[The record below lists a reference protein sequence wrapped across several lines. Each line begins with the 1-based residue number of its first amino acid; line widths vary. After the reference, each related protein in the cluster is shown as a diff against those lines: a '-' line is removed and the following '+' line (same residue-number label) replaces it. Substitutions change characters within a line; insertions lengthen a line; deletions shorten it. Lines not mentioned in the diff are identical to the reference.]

1 MTWPQIKKV
10 FILKCHLLLLY
21 TIVSLSDCDVQ
32 WKSGLFMTPGDD
44 QLNGWTKKKLQS
56 TSQSQTCTKKGHG
69 HCLVVSCPSGPLDLF
84 ESLQNHYIWE
94 VCSANRWDALKMDH
108 LQPALVNRMGL
119 ILLHTHHTTSA
130 SKVEWIGLLS
140 FASSAT
146 FTRPLANWLPL
157 LQASQQ
163 LFAEKTLPQ
172 PARDRKYF
180 PRVIKSRC
188 TEFYATGNKLIS
200 LWQKCVDCNGSN
212 FNE

>member
-1 MTWPQIKKV
+1 MRALKRSSVAGHRTLTRTNWEQSSKLIFLQLHEKLPKNSMLTRLWLFSIWSKLERWKSLISGCLMTWPQIKKV

-94 VCSANRWDALKMDH
+94 VCSANRWDASKTAT
-108 LQPALVNRMGL
+108 P
-119 ILLHTHHTTSA
+119 SA
-130 SKVEWIGLLS
+130 SKKGPNSSPWQCPTTHHITNTSKDEWIGLWS
-140 FASSAT
+140 FASST
-146 FTRPLANWLPL
+146 IFM
-157 LQASQQ
+157 
-163 LFAEKTLPQ
+163 
-172 PARDRKYF
+172 
-180 PRVIKSRC
+180 
-188 TEFYATGNKLIS
+188 
-200 LWQKCVDCNGSN
+200 
-212 FNE
+212 